1 MVQDLFVECVFE
13 SSNFKPVIYS
23 FTFTQTYMRK
33 TITLGE
39 QEAFFKWRSSE
50 RVLIWCSCG
59 TEAEIFELS
68 RVTAD

>member
-1 MVQDLFVECVFE
+1 MIQDIYIECVFE

-23 FTFTQTYMRK
+23 FTFTQTYMRN
-33 TITLGE
+33 TIILGE
-39 QEAFFKWRSSE
+39 REVFFKRRSSE
-50 RVLIWCSCG
+50 RFLICCSCG